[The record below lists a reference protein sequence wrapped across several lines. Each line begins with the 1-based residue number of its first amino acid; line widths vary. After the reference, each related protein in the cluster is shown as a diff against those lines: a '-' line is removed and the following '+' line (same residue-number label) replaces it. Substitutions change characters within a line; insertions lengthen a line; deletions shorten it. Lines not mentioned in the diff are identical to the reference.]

1 MSFNGNGVFLINTAG
16 QPVTPGTVIS
26 STTFNALTAD
36 LANGLTNT
44 LTKDGQ
50 STPSANIPMGGFK
63 ITGLGAATSPND
75 AVRLAQIQ
83 GGTFNYVSV
92 TGTNALI
99 GTLTPPIATYA
110 TGAMYTFIV
119 QNTNTAAVTINIDA
133 VGVKPILRNGS
144 DPLQAGDLEAGSIV
158 VILYDGTDFQLISVG
173 FGGGATGAGGDK
185 IFIENGQTVTT
196 SYSIPSLSN
205 AMSTGPITINAGA
218 VVTVP
223 AGSTWAVI

>member
-1 MSFNGNGVFLINTAG
+1 MSYNGNGVFLINTAG

-26 STTFNALTAD
+26 STAFNALTAD
-36 LANGLTNT
+36 LAGGLTNAI
-44 LTKDGQ
+44 TKDGQ
-50 STPSANIPMGGFK
+50 STPTSNIPMGGFK
-63 ITGLGAATSPND
+63 ITGLGAATNPND
-75 AVRLAQIQ
+75 AVRLAQLQ
-83 GGTFNYVSV
+83 GGTFNYVTV
-92 TGTNALI
+92 TGTDTLL
-99 GTLTPPIATYA
+99 GSLTPPITSYA
-110 TGAMYTFIV
+110 VGAMYTFIV
-119 QNTNTAAVTINIDA
+119 QNTNTSAVTINIDA
-133 VGVKPILRNGS
+133 LGARPILRNGS

-173 FGGGATGAGGDK
+173 FGSGATGAGGDK

-223 AGSTWAVI
+223 AGSVWAII